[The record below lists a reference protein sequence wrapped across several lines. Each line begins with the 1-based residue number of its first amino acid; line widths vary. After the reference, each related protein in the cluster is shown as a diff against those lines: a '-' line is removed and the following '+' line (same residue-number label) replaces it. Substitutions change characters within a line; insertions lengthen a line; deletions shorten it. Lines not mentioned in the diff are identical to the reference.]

1 MRAMKKNYYR
11 DLDIIR
17 VISCIGVLLY
27 HLNILKG
34 GYLAVCIFFVLTGY
48 LSCISALKKDKF
60 SLKEYYKNRLIHIYL
75 PLVIVV
81 FLSIYSISFFKNIN
95 WVNLKPET
103 TSVLL
108 GYNNYW
114 QIGANLDYFAR
125 HVSSPFMHFWYIGIL
140 LQFDLVFPFI
150 FMILKRI
157 GDKTKKF
164 IPIIITLLLTI
175 ISTAYFYYMSV
186 TSNIMS
192 VYYDTLC
199 RIFSIMF
206 GLALGI
212 VTSNYKKLIPDK
224 FSKSPI
230 NRIIFYLYLIILCIS
245 FIFISSTSKFFAIAM
260 ILTSIITCRLID
272 YGTLLI
278 KDKLNIFDK
287 VIKYIASISYEIYL
301 VQYPVIFIFQYIDI
315 NIYLKV
321 LSIILITIISSC
333 IIHYGLSIKKL
344 DKKSINKF
352 FVLTIISYFTLI
364 GAYQYVIAKD
374 HTEEMKA
381 LEEQM
386 SSNQSMMKEKQ
397 EAYLK
402 ARENANNEFQNAL
415 NDLNKSEEELSND
428 VKNMPVVGVGDSVML
443 GALNSLYNMFPNGY
457 FDAKVSR
464 TDYEANRI
472 LEGLSYSGMLG
483 NPIIINLG
491 TNGQCGERC
500 RLTILNTCGDRQIFW
515 VNVTND
521 LEVHVNADL
530 ASFAERNSNVHL
542 VDWNTASYGHYDWFV
557 ADGIHLTSVGT
568 QNYARILYENIY
580 NYYLEDFNIRK
591 QKLLDDYEN
600 NINSKFT
607 FYGNELL
614 LNAYNDIQ
622 VNNSDANYNIDEEY
636 DYSKLTNKIQS
647 DITTNN
653 ITKNIVLVFDDRS
666 NLTNEEYNNII
677 NLLGDRNIY
686 IVKANNNINI
696 NNDKVTIIDFYK
708 ELSKHKDYI
717 MVDKVHLSS
726 KGNIALS
733 KLIDKSIKK

>member
-1 MRAMKKNYYR
+1 MENKKYYK

-17 VISCIGVLLY
+17 VISCIAVFLY

-48 LSCISALKKDKF
+48 LSCISSLKKEKF
-60 SLKEYYKNRLIHIYL
+60 SIINYYKNRLIHIYL

-95 WVNLKPET
+95 WISLKPET
-103 TSVLL
+103 NSVLL

-125 HVSSPFMHFWYIGIL
+125 HISSPFMHFWYIGIL
-140 LQFDLVFPFI
+140 LQFELVFPFI
-150 FMILKRI
+150 FLLFKKL
-157 GDKTKKF
+157 GDKTKK
-164 IPIIITLLLTI
+164 IVPIIISLLLTI
-175 ISTAYFYYMSV
+175 LSTAYFYYMSL

-206 GLALGI
+206 GLTLGFI
-212 VTSNYKKLIPDK
+212 SSNKKLIPDK
-224 FSKSPI
+224 LSKSPF
-230 NRIIFYLYLIILCIS
+230 NRIIFYSYIVLLILS
-245 FIFISSTSKFFAIAM
+245 FIFISSTSKLFGLFM
-260 ILTSIITCRLID
+260 ILTSIITCRIID
-272 YGTLLI
+272 YGTLVI

-287 VIKYIASISYEIYL
+287 IIKYIASISYEIYL
-301 VQYPVIFIFQYIDI
+301 VQYPVIFIFQYIEI
-315 NIYLKV
+315 NSYLK
-321 LSIILITIISSC
+321 LFLIILSTVIISC
-333 IIHYGLSIKKL
+333 IIHYALSIKKL
-344 DKKSINKF
+344 DKKSMGKF
-352 FVLTIISYFTLI
+352 FVFVIITYLSLI
-364 GAYQYVIAKD
+364 GGYKYLITKD

-386 SSNQSMMKEKQ
+386 SSNQEMMKEKQ

-402 ARENANNEFQNAL
+402 ARENANNDFQNAL
-415 NDLNKSEEELSND
+415 ADLNKGEEELGN
-428 VKNMPVVGVGDSVML
+428 VVRNMPVVGVGDSVML
-443 GALNSLYNMFPNGY
+443 GALSSLYSTFPNGY

-483 NPIIINLG
+483 DPIIINLG
-491 TNGQCGERC
+491 TNGQCGESC
-500 RLTILNTCGDRQIFW
+500 RLTILNTCGNRQIFW

-521 LEVHVNADL
+521 WEVHVNADL
-530 ASFAERNSNVHL
+530 ANFASRNNNVHL
-542 VDWNTASYGHYDWFV
+542 IDWYSASLGHGDWFV
-557 ADGIHLTSVGT
+557 ADGIHLTGVGRE
-568 QNYARILYENIY
+568 NYSRILYENIY
-580 NYYLEDFNIRK
+580 NYYLNEFTIKK
-591 QKLLDDYEN
+591 QQLLNDYEN

-622 VNNSDANYNIDEEY
+622 VNNNDANYNIDEEY
-636 DYSKLTNKIQS
+636 NYNKLVNKIQS
-647 DITTNN
+647 DISTNN
-653 ITKNIVLVFDDRS
+653 ITNNVVLVFDQKI

-677 NLLGDRNIY
+677 TLLGDRNIY
-686 IVKANNNINI
+686 IVNSTSNNIST

-717 MVDKVHLSS
+717 MVDKVHLTN
-726 KGNIALS
+726 KGNTALS
-733 KLIDKSIKK
+733 NLIDKSIKK

>member
-1 MRAMKKNYYR
+1 MESKKYYK

-17 VISCIGVLLY
+17 VISCIAVFLY

-60 SLKEYYKNRLIHIYL
+60 SIINYYKNRLIHIYL
-75 PLVIVV
+75 PLVVVV
-81 FLSIYSISFFKNIN
+81 FLSIYIISFFNNIN

-108 GYNNYW
+108 GFNNYW

-125 HVSSPFMHFWYIGIL
+125 HVSSPFMHLWYIGIL
-140 LQFDLVFPFI
+140 LQFELVFPFI
-150 FMILKRI
+150 FLLLKKI
-157 GDKTKKF
+157 GDKTKKN
-164 IPIIITLLLTI
+164 IPIIITCLLTI
-175 ISTAYFYYMSV
+175 ISTAYFYYMST

-206 GLALGI
+206 GLTLGFI
-212 VTSNYKKLIPDK
+212 SSNKKLIPDK
-224 FSKSPI
+224 LSKSPI
-230 NRIIFYLYLIILCIS
+230 NRIVFYGYIVLLIIS
-245 FIFISSTSKFFAIAM
+245 FIFVSSTSKLFALFM
-260 ILTSIITCRLID
+260 ILTSIITCRIID
-272 YGTLLI
+272 YGTIVI

-287 VIKYIASISYEIYL
+287 VIKYISSISYEIYL
-301 VQYPVIFIFQYIDI
+301 VQYPVIFIFQYIEL
-315 NIYLKV
+315 NSYLKIF
-321 LSIILITIISSC
+321 LIILITVIISC
-333 IIHYGLSIKKL
+333 IIHYALSIKKI
-344 DKKSINKF
+344 DKKSMIKF
-352 FVLTIISYFTLI
+352 FVLTIITYFSLI
-364 GAYQYVIAKD
+364 GGYKYIIAKD

-386 SSNQSMMKEKQ
+386 SSNSNMMKEKQ

-415 NDLNKSEEELSND
+415 NDLEKSEEELGNV

-457 FDAKVSR
+457 FDAKVSG

-472 LEGLSYSGMLG
+472 LQGLSYSGMLG
-483 NPIIINLG
+483 DPIIINLG
-491 TNGQCGERC
+491 TNGQCGEAC

-521 LEVHVNADL
+521 RDVHVNYDL
-530 ASFAERNSNVHL
+530 ASFAERNANVHL
-542 VDWNTASYGHYDWFV
+542 IDWNTASSGHYDWFV

-568 QNYARILYENIY
+568 ENYARILYENIY
-580 NYYLEDFNIRK
+580 NYYLQDFNNRK
-591 QKLLDDYEN
+591 QQLLTDYEN

-622 VNNSDANYNIDEEY
+622 VNNSDSNYNIDEEY
-636 DYSKLTNKIQS
+636 KYNKLVNKINN
-647 DITTNN
+647 DISTNN
-653 ITKNIVLVFDDRS
+653 ITKNIVLVFDDKS
-666 NLTNEEYNNII
+666 DLTNEDYNNII
-677 NLLGDRNIY
+677 TLLGDRNIY
-686 IVKANNNINI
+686 IVKASNNINI
-696 NNDKVTIIDFYK
+696 NNDKATIIDFYK

-733 KLIDKSIKK
+733 KLIDKSIKKEA